1 MKRIWSVPI
10 VKYMPLSELTEG
22 RDVSI
27 VTTSPSWEVVKDK
40 LAIRVSSLVD
50 VKEATLDHWDRLQKN
65 IQGEVIYAVGGGLAI
80 DAAKFFSI
88 REQLPLIGIPTA
100 ISVDAIVAWSSAIRE
115 DGCVRY
121 IETKAPDELIVDLDV
136 IAAAPASIRAAGVCD
151 VLSIATGSWDWKFA
165 EERGEN
171 PPEMKFTPFVA
182 EVAKGILLGV
192 LDCAEAAGRGDH
204 SGLKQLLD
212 CIALET
218 QLLNQIGHAR
228 PEEGSEHYFAYAV
241 ENKVGAGKPHAELV
255 CPGILLMATLQ
266 GQIIAPF
273 KQAIKACNISLNT
286 IPIEAIRETMR
297 ELPQYVRR
305 HQLPYGI
312 AHAINE
318 SLIAQMDI
326 KTILR

>member
-10 VKYMPLSELTEG
+10 VKYMPLSELTEE
-22 RDVSI
+22 RDVSL

-40 LAIRVSSLVD
+40 LHIRVNSLVEI
-50 VKEATLDHWDRLQKN
+50 KQATLENWDRLQKS
-65 IQGEVIYAVGGGLAI
+65 IQGEVIYAIGGGLAI
-80 DAAKFFSI
+80 DAAKYFSI
-88 REQLPLIGIPTA
+88 RKQLPLIGIPTA

-115 DGCVRY
+115 GGCVRY

-171 PPEMKFTPFVA
+171 PPEMIYIPFVA

-192 LDCAEAAGRGDH
+192 MDCAEAAGRGDH

-241 ENKVGAGKPHAELV
+241 ENRVGSGKPHAELV

-266 GQIIAPF
+266 GQDIAPF
-273 KQAIKACNISLNT
+273 KRSIKACNISLDT
-286 IPIEAIRETMR
+286 IPNEAIQETLR
-297 ELPQYVRR
+297 ELPQYVRK

-312 AHAINE
+312 AHEINE
-318 SLIAQMDI
+318 SLIAQLDI

>member
-266 GQIIAPF
+266 GQNIAPF